1 MALDYVVD
9 LPCRPKQT
17 LGTEKI
23 LELLI
28 LRGAAMFTLDDHQR
42 NGGRPW
48 RRLTFSNVVTRPTGA
63 VKVRSSVTKAL
74 ERAAQLDAFV
84 DDCLACPANND
95 GQSGFGCYGRVN
107 YPLDLAAEEMLLS
120 MLPDDLTA
128 AGAGTEFK
136 AGWDHFGWDGS
147 QAAEV
152 RAASRTFFESPV
164 APVRQWP
171 TGEILTGD
179 QVFEMLFIG
188 QGFDWS
194 YAKLLAISFRL
205 IILDEEAGPLLDLA
219 IPESEQASKVIA
231 YLNSISFAALNGL
244 PVLLDG

>member
-9 LPCRPKQT
+9 LPCRPKQA

-28 LRGAAMFTLDDHQR
+28 LRGAAMFTLDQHR
-42 NGGRPW
+42 HNARRPW
-48 RRLTFSNVVTRPTGA
+48 RRMTFRNMVTRPTGT
-63 VKVRSSVTKAL
+63 VKVESSVTKAL
-74 ERAAQLDAFV
+74 EQAAQLDAFV

-95 GQSGFGCYGRVN
+95 RQSGFGCYGRVN
-107 YPLDLAAEEMLLS
+107 YPLDLATEEMLLS

-128 AGAGTEFK
+128 GGAGTEFK
-136 AGWDHFGWDGS
+136 AGWDYFDWDGS
-147 QAAEV
+147 QAAEA

-188 QGFDWS
+188 HGFEGS
-194 YAKLLAISFRL
+194 LAKLLAISFRL

-219 IPESEQASKVIA
+219 IPESEQASQVIG
-231 YLNSISFAALNGL
+231 YLNSISFAALNEL

>member
-17 LGTEKI
+17 LGTGKI

-28 LRGAAMFTLDDHQR
+28 LRGAAMFTLDDNQH
-42 NGGRPW
+42 NVGRPW

-63 VKVRSSVTKAL
+63 VKVKSSVTKAL
-74 ERAAQLDAFV
+74 KQAAQLDAFV

-95 GQSGFGCYGRVN
+95 GHSGFGCYGRVN
-107 YPLDLAAEEMLLS
+107 YPLDLATEEMLLS

-136 AGWDHFGWDGS
+136 AGWDYFGWDGS

-188 QGFDWS
+188 QGFEWS
-194 YAKLLAISFRL
+194 LAKLLAISFRL

-219 IPESEQASKVIA
+219 IPESEQASQVIA
-231 YLNSISFAALNGL
+231 YLNSISFAALNEL